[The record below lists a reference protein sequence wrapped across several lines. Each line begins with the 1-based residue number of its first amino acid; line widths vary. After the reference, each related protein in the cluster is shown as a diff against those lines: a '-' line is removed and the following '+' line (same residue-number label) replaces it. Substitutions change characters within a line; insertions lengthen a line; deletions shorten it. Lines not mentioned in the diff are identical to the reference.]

1 VIYPKKDPKSPL
13 FFMKKD
19 KKKNKIKE
27 NEEFVSLK
35 NYGGQNIEKYPRHCS
50 KSVIRLNNL

>member
-1 VIYPKKDPKSPL
+1 
-13 FFMKKD
+13 MKKD
-19 KKKNKIKE
+19 KKKYKIKE